1 MRPPGSKTTAVA
13 VFVSN
18 CLKMSLGEK
27 MDIM

>member
-1 MRPPGSKTTAVA
+1 MRPPGKNTAVA
-13 VFVSN
+13 VFVSK